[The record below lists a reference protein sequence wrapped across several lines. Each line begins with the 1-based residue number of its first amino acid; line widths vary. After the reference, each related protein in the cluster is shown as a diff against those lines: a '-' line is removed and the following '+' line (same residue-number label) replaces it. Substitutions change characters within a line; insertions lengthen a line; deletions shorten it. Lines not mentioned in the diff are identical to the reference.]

1 MTAVFEQHG
10 LRIQYPE
17 NWKLEENQVDS
28 KSLEVQLA
36 APSGAFWSLLVFERT
51 KDFHQLMQECLKNIE
66 EQYESMESNSIS
78 EHIGGFETSGH
89 DTFFFYLD
97 LLISNRMRCFTQGD
111 FHFLIIWQAEN
122 REFDKLEPVFQ
133 AITIGFLAGL
143 NESFELRLEPASEP
157 RS

>member
-1 MTAVFEQHG
+1 MTAVFEQYG

-17 NWKLEENQVDS
+17 NWTLEENQVDS
-28 KSLEVQLA
+28 NSLEVQLA
-36 APSGAFWSLLVFERT
+36 APSGAFWSLLVFDGN
-51 KDFHQLMQECLKNIE
+51 KDAVQLMQECLGNIE
-66 EQYESMESNSIS
+66 DQYESMESNSIS
-78 EHIGGFETSGH
+78 EHIGGFEALGH

-97 LLISNRMRCFTQGD
+97 LLIANRMRCFTQGD

-143 NESFELRLEPASEP
+143 NESFELRLDTPADGLV
-157 RS
+157 